1 MKDYLESTYFS
12 RFCIFSKIIP
22 IIGQF
27 GRELC
32 SWTISEWLPREL
44 LSSCAW
50 GNATWLSWGK
60 LLEWALDLHTLWRW
74 NVSFLLY
81 EDSQEK
87 FLCGLVLKRAL
98 TCLSNHLMEKVNCL
112 AGKMSSF
119 SLTAWKPSA
128 KSVGH
133 LGQILEFTNCHKLK
147 FLQQEPCL
155 NYSTV
160 GTTKAP
166 IRMCNCCKPQAA
178 AFINSQAATEWNRQ
192 TRVRIEKKSRSIFFF
207 SHLIEIVHDDKWDW
221 HSTSVL
227 GRQ

>member
-74 NVSFLLY
+74 KVSFLLY

-133 LGQILEFTNCHKLK
+133 LGQILEFTTCHKLK

-207 SHLIEIVHDDKWDW
+207 HIW
-221 HSTSVL
+221 
-227 GRQ
+227 

>member
-98 TCLSNHLMEKVNCL
+98 ICLSNHLMEKVNCL

-133 LGQILEFTNCHKLK
+133 LGQILEFTTCHKLK

-166 IRMCNCCKPQAA
+166 IRMRNCCKPQAA

-207 SHLIEIVHDDKWDW
+207 HIW
-221 HSTSVL
+221 
-227 GRQ
+227 

>member
-1 MKDYLESTYFS
+1 MKDYLESTHFS

-22 IIGQF
+22 IIGLF

-133 LGQILEFTNCHKLK
+133 LGQILEFTTCHKLK